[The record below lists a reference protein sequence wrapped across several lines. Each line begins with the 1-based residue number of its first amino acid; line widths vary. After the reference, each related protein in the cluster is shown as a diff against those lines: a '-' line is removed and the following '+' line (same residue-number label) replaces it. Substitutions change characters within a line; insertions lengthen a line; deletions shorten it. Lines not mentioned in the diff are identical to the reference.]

1 MSVSETI
8 KQKLTRSFSPDILE
22 VEDISEQHRGH
33 ANWREG
39 GNTHFRIKIA
49 TSHFASLTRV
59 AQHRAVMEVLKDEF
73 KAGVHALTI
82 EIINS

>member
-8 KQKLTRSFSPDILE
+8 KQKLTRSFAPDILE

-39 GNTHFRIKIA
+39 GNTHFAIKIA
-49 TSHFASLTRV
+49 TRHFASLSRV
-59 AQHRAVMEVLKDEF
+59 AQHRAVMAVLDDEF

-82 EIINS
+82 EIIDS